1 LAAQSPYEISMSPIL
16 IVEDDPDVRASLVE
30 VLEDEGY
37 LVATAGD
44 GAEALDYLRGAS
56 SNLPCLILLD
66 MMMPRMDGFQFRAEQ
81 SSDRVLSRIPVA
93 VVTADEQAG
102 KRASALGV
110 NGFLRKPV
118 QLTDLLA
125 LVEKLAGL
133 P

>member
-1 LAAQSPYEISMSPIL
+1 MSPIL

-37 LVATAGD
+37 RVETAGD
-44 GAEALDYLRGAS
+44 GAEALNYLRGA
-56 SNLPCLILLD
+56 NADLPRLILLD

-81 SSDRVLSRIPVA
+81 SSDMVLSRIPVA
-93 VVTADEQAG
+93 VVTADDQAG
-102 KRASALGV
+102 RKASALGV
-110 NGFLRKPV
+110 NGYLRKPV
-118 QLTDLLA
+118 QLLDLLA

>member
-1 LAAQSPYEISMSPIL
+1 MSPIL

-37 LVATAGD
+37 RVATAGD
-44 GAEALDYLRGAS
+44 GVEALHYLRGAPA
-56 SNLPCLILLD
+56 LPRLILLD
-66 MMMPRMDGFQFRAEQ
+66 MMMPHMDGFQFRAAQ
-81 SSDRVLSRIPVA
+81 SSDSVLSQIPVA
-93 VVTADEQAG
+93 VVTADDQAG
-102 KRASALGV
+102 RRATALGV
-110 NGFLRKPV
+110 NGYLRKPV